1 MRQAIIQYLE
11 EVRTMLAQMPLE
23 SIEQVLQALLDVYE
37 REGTVFI
44 MGNGGSAATASH
56 FAGDLAKGTAHPGLR
71 RFRVVPL
78 TDNVPLIT
86 AWAND
91 VDYEWIFAEQLRNLV
106 RPGDLVIGIS
116 GSGNSSNV
124 LNAIALARE
133 MGATTVG
140 LTGGDGG
147 KLALMADIVVI
158 APSDTMEQIEDAH
171 LVLEHLICTTLRY
184 EIRRREIASIEALL
198 GGRPQIPATTPTV
211 LKEPLNG
218 NG

>member
-1 MRQAIIQYLE
+1 
-11 EVRTMLAQMPLE
+11 
-23 SIEQVLQALLDVYE
+23 
-37 REGTVFI
+37 
-44 MGNGGSAATASH
+44 
-56 FAGDLAKGTAHPGLR
+56 AHPGLR

-116 GSGNSSNV
+116 GSGNSPNV

-171 LVLEHLICTTLRY
+171 LVLEHLICTTLRE

-198 GGRPQIPATTPTV
+198 GGRPRVPAAAPTV
-211 LKEPLNG
+211 LEEPLNG
-218 NG
+218 NS

>member
-11 EVRTMLAQMPLE
+11 DVRTMLAQMPLE

-91 VDYEWIFAEQLRNLV
+91 VNYEWVFAEQLRNLV

-116 GSGNSSNV
+116 GSGNSPNV

-147 KLALMADIVVI
+147 KLALMADIAVI

-171 LVLEHLICTTLRY
+171 LVLEHLICTTLRD

-198 GGRPQIPATTPTV
+198 GGRPKVPAATPTV
-211 LKEPLNG
+211 LEEPLNG
-218 NG
+218 NR

>member
-116 GSGNSSNV
+116 GSGNSPNV

-171 LVLEHLICTTLRY
+171 LVLEHLICTTLRE

-198 GGRPQIPATTPTV
+198 GGRPRVPAAAPTV
-211 LKEPLNG
+211 LEEPLNG

>member
-11 EVRTMLAQMPLE
+11 DVRTMLAQMPLE

-116 GSGNSSNV
+116 GSGNSPNV

-147 KLALMADIVVI
+147 KLALMADIAVI

-171 LVLEHLICTTLRY
+171 LVLEHLICTTLRD

-198 GGRPQIPATTPTV
+198 GGRPRVPAATPTV
-211 LKEPLNG
+211 LEEPLNG
-218 NG
+218 NS

>member
-1 MRQAIIQYLE
+1 MKQAIIQYLE
-11 EVRTMLAQMPLE
+11 DVRTMLAQMPLE

-44 MGNGGSAATASH
+44 MGNGGRAATASP
-56 FAGDLAKGTAHPGLR
+56 FAGDLAKGTAHPRLR

-116 GSGNSSNV
+116 GSGNSPNV

-171 LVLEHLICTTLRY
+171 LVLEHLICTTLRE

-198 GGRPQIPATTPTV
+198 GGRPRVPAAAPTV
-211 LKEPLNG
+211 LEEPLNG
-218 NG
+218 NS

>member
-11 EVRTMLAQMPLE
+11 DVRTMLAQMPLE

-116 GSGNSSNV
+116 GSGNSPNV

-147 KLALMADIVVI
+147 KLALMADIAVI

-171 LVLEHLICTTLRY
+171 LVLEHLICTTLRD

-198 GGRPQIPATTPTV
+198 GGRPKVPAATPTV
-211 LKEPLNG
+211 LEEPLNG